1 MHRIR
6 ITGLL
11 ILISLISFGQT
22 TDSELLDR
30 YEKCDSTLT
39 DFEIMDLIFG
49 FRDISKLKVNDGLL
63 EDIQKLEKDSLF
75 NDIESKC
82 LKILKENPLNLTASY
97 YYTISLLRLDKKE
110 NLKTSWDK
118 TQMIYSAINR
128 FGEGTENS
136 PFYITDLN
144 DAKAMIFLYW
154 EEGTVVDSTLQTKK
168 GIYNFYITN
177 AKGENEKISFDFSE
191 TATIREV
198 FFDYHRDF
206 QYYLSESSKPE
217 SKYNYETLLNRFQK
231 EDKSIKKNEIIALLI
246 GFTNNQNYHPYKN
259 ADIERGIMGLV
270 GDKDYKKALKQSEDL
285 LKTNPLNF
293 TALMEEGFSL
303 MKIKNDSSY
312 FPSVKSRMVVD
323 AVLWSGTGSYLN
335 PYFVLSPIDGQTII
349 RYIFGGSIGTM
360 GSGDDSNGYF
370 LDMLDMEKEGKETI
384 TLYFNIDHAMNNS
397 EFKKQID
404 KALDKE

>member
-1 MHRIR
+1 MHRIKT
-6 ITGLL
+6 TGLL

-22 TDSELLDR
+22 KDSVLLDR
-30 YEKCDSTLT
+30 FEKCDSTLT

-49 FRDISKLKVNDGLL
+49 FRDISKQKENDGLL
-63 EDIQKLEKDSLF
+63 VDIQKLEKDSLF

-82 LKILKENPLNLTASY
+82 LKILDKNPLNLTASY

-118 TQMIYSAINR
+118 TQMIYSAIKR
-128 FGEGTENS
+128 FGEGTETS

-144 DAKAMIFLYW
+144 DAKAMIYLYW
-154 EEGTVVDSTLQTKK
+154 EEGTKVDSTILTKN
-168 GIYNFYITN
+168 GIYNLYITN
-177 AKGENEKISFDFSE
+177 AKGENEKICFDFNE
-191 TATIREV
+191 TTSIREV

-217 SKYNYETLLNRFQK
+217 SQYNYETLLNRFHN
-231 EDKSIKKNEIIALLI
+231 EDKSIKNNEIIALLI

-259 ADIERGIMGLV
+259 ADIEREIMGFV

-303 MKIKNDSSY
+303 MKIKNDRSY

-323 AVLWSGTGSYLN
+323 AVLWSGTGSYSN

-349 RYIFGGSIGTM
+349 RYIFGGSIGKM

-404 KALDKE
+404 KALEKE

>member
-1 MHRIR
+1 MHRIK

-11 ILISLISFGQT
+11 IFISLVSFGQT
-22 TDSELLDR
+22 KDSDLLDR
-30 YEKCDSTLT
+30 YEKCDSTLS

-49 FRDISKLKVNDGLL
+49 YRNISNLNENDGLF

-75 NDIESKC
+75 NDIENKC
-82 LKILKENPLNLTASY
+82 LKILDENPLNLTASY
-97 YYTISLLRLDKKE
+97 YYIISLLQMDKKE
-110 NLKTSWDK
+110 NLKTSRDK
-118 TQMIYSAINR
+118 IQMIYKAIMR
-128 FGEGTENS
+128 FGEGTEDS

-144 DAKAMIFLYW
+144 DAKAMIYLYW
-154 EEGTVVDSTLQTKK
+154 EEGTKVDSTILNKN
-168 GIYNFYITN
+168 GIYNVYTTN
-177 AKGENEKISFDFSE
+177 PKGDHEKICFDFSE
-191 TATIREV
+191 TTSIREV

-206 QYYLSESSKPE
+206 KYYLSESSKPE
-217 SKYNYETLLNRFQK
+217 SQFNYETLLHRFQN
-231 EDKSIKKNEIIALLI
+231 EDKSIKKNEIIALMI

-259 ADIERGIMGLV
+259 TDIEREIMGLV
-270 GDKDYKKALKQSEDL
+270 GDKHYKKALKLSEDL

-303 MKIKNDSSY
+303 MKINNDRSY

-323 AVLWSGTGSYLN
+323 AVLWSGTGSYSN

-349 RYIFGGSIGTM
+349 RYIFGASIGIM

-370 LDMLDMEKEGKETI
+370 LDMLDMEKEGRETT

-397 EFKKQID
+397 ELKKQID
-404 KALDKE
+404 KALEKE